1 MFSMMLTIC
10 FRHGKKENYWNFEG
24 LLERKIGLSMED
36 KKFYLES
43 SEQVLFDLK
52 SSPEGLT
59 ANEAEERLTRFGP
72 NKLKEE
78 KQEPAWKRF
87 LAQMKDPMFPTIRS

>member
-1 MFSMMLTIC
+1 
-10 FRHGKKENYWNFEG
+10 
-24 LLERKIGLSMED
+24 MED

-43 SEQVLFDLK
+43 SEQVLSDLK

-78 KQEPAWKRF
+78 KKEPAWKRF
-87 LAQMKDPMFPTIRS
+87 LAQMKDPMINIHLVPAFNSEVLDV